1 VTTAPPQLIPFRW
14 PVEWQDPAASAFLK
28 GTPLNC
34 LAGAEPPPVP
44 VGEIPFVKLEQDSP
58 PPGITLREGVWPR
71 VLPAKEEDAALAG
84 VTGGP
89 WVDSNAGGIRLAQ
102 TTAPGRQVWLTYV
115 PPGPRE
121 IVPPEEYVRP
131 IAEAAAYG
139 ARWVIALDTQLAQ
152 GMSRKNDRALGA
164 WRQMMSALEFFERR
178 RDWLEWQPVAA
189 LGVVSSFEGG
199 AQLLAEEF
207 LNLAPRRHLAYRVVL
222 ASDVAKDSFGQQKA
236 IIYLEAASP
245 QGDARAALL
254 RFAET
259 GGTVFAPRGLV
270 QTQPAATSQEH
281 AIHQH
286 GRGRVITPL
295 DKWEDPFALVRQVQL
310 LMSIREDVVQVW
322 NGGDMNS
329 HYLSSPDG
337 RRGVVHLIPYASGLT
352 LPVTIGPRQPCRS
365 ARVTTLSGTKAVT
378 PSPGALGVEI
388 PVGEFAGFA
397 AVELEA

>member
-1 VTTAPPQLIPFRW
+1 VTAAPPRLIPFRW
-14 PVEWQDPAASAFLK
+14 PAEWRDPAASAFLK
-28 GTPLNC
+28 GTPINC
-34 LAGAEPPPVP
+34 LTGSDPPPVAT
-44 VGEIPFVKLEQDSP
+44 GEIPFIKLNQDSP
-58 PPGITLREGVWPR
+58 PPGISLRDGVWPR

-102 TTAPGRQVWLTYV
+102 TTGPGRQVWLTYS

-121 IVPPEEYVRP
+121 IVPPEDYVRP
-131 IAEAAAYG
+131 IAEAEAYG
-139 ARWVIALDTQLAQ
+139 ARWVIALDPHFAQ
-152 GMSRKNDRALGA
+152 GMTMRHERALGA
-164 WRQMMSALEFFERR
+164 WRQMVNTLALFESR
-178 RDWLEWQPVAA
+178 RDWREWQPVAA

-222 ASDVAKDSFGQQKA
+222 SSDVTKHSFGQQKA
-236 IIYLEAASP
+236 ILFLESAPP
-245 QGDARAALL
+245 QGDARATLL
-254 RFAET
+254 RFAEN

-270 QTQPAATSQEH
+270 QTQPAATRQEH

-286 GRGRVITPL
+286 GRGRVIMPL

-310 LMSIREDVVQVW
+310 LLSVREDVVHVW

-329 HYLSSPDG
+329 HYLASPDG

-352 LPVTIGPRQPCRS
+352 LPVTIGPRRPCRS
-365 ARVTTLSGTKAVT
+365 ARVTTRSGTKAVR
-378 PSPGALGVEI
+378 PIPGALGVEI
-388 PVGEFAGFA
+388 PVGEFSCFA
-397 AVELEA
+397 AVELDA